1 MNKINTDDL
10 IQFLYN
16 ETSES
21 QNIVIK
27 EALENDLNLRE
38 EYEELKN
45 TIDELGT
52 LSYSPNAK
60 TIENILKYA

>member
-45 TIDELGT
+45 TLDELNT
-52 LSYSPNAK
+52 LSYSPDAK
-60 TIENILKYA
+60 TIDSILKYA